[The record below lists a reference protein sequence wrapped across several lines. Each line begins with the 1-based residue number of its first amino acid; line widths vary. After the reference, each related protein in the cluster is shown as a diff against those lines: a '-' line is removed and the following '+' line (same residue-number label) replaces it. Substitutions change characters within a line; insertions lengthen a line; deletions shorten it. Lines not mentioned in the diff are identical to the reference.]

1 MGSHD
6 EEICVALT
14 RIALAGDGVVLGLGM
29 ACLAVK
35 AWLKYRTHEQ
45 ALVAIKNTPLSH
57 IADLRILLQRQ
68 TLNSDPEIVIS
79 NQYPRSIQMT
89 EALASK
95 QPARFGFR
103 MWRKLDA
110 DLIKQE
116 RIVMVRGKIQTKAS
130 VEPSAVLNAE
140 DLQGITP
147 SQSDTKAVYLERIQT
162 CLYNGSRSLFGW
174 GSEWRGLVGWGSVKE
189 QFVVARRKVA
199 FVLAS
204 NSEECSSEPIAY
216 IHVNMD
222 VPKHP
227 IPLLTVHHQFHPV
240 SSSSYTLLQ
249 AIFGRR
255 YPVGL
260 LDEERILQMGREIT
274 AVGILDSTPD
284 GKPVIKPCS
293 GLPIFLTEC
302 TREQLLMELARGT
315 KMLLWLGVIATTF
328 SAGVLTYAVIKN
340 WLRWKQHRQ
349 LEEQQRVNEER
360 RQQRLMDEEEVENL
374 VDVPE
379 GELCVVCLLRRRRS
393 AFIHCGHR
401 VCCIVC
407 ARRVQQGADPRCP
420 VCRQIVTSTMT
431 VFDA

>member
-1 MGSHD
+1 M
-6 EEICVALT
+6 
-14 RIALAGDGVVLGLGM
+14 
-29 ACLAVK
+29 
-35 AWLKYRTHEQ
+35 
-45 ALVAIKNTPLSH
+45 
-57 IADLRILLQRQ
+57 
-68 TLNSDPEIVIS
+68 
-79 NQYPRSIQMT
+79 
-89 EALASK
+89 
-95 QPARFGFR
+95 
-103 MWRKLDA
+103 
-110 DLIKQE
+110 
-116 RIVMVRGKIQTKAS
+116 
-130 VEPSAVLNAE
+130 
-140 DLQGITP
+140 
-147 SQSDTKAVYLERIQT
+147 
-162 CLYNGSRSLFGW
+162 
-174 GSEWRGLVGWGSVKE
+174 GWGSVKE

>member
-162 CLYNGSRSLFGW
+162 
-174 GSEWRGLVGWGSVKE
+174 
-189 QFVVARRKVA
+189 VA

>member
-79 NQYPRSIQMT
+79 NQY
-89 EALASK
+89 
-95 QPARFGFR
+95 
-103 MWRKLDA
+103 
-110 DLIKQE
+110 

-162 CLYNGSRSLFGW
+162 YVHFEMNCMLGW
-174 GSEWRGLVGWGSVKE
+174 IKQRDLVKFTQKMVSVE
-189 QFVVARRKVA
+189 FVGGVA